1 MVTFSWYL
9 QGLINTLID
18 YDAVDVLKFAGLTF
32 SDKID
37 VDSYNDSTHVRTAL
51 GVDKSSANTPNNN
64 KFISQAGGTGGD
76 SQADWGDGTE
86 DLDQITNAEATL
98 KIHLEDTSEF
108 SVKDAIFYSYK
119 EGGATSEAPVGMTVK
134 AAEVGDENFV
144 TLAGSAS
151 ALALTDQ
158 STPATSH
165 DYYIVLSKS
174 PTAPGIKQSVDRIE
188 GVLE

>member
-1 MVTFSWYL
+1 MVAFSWYL

-18 YDAVDVLKFAGLTF
+18 YDAVDVLRFAGLAF
-32 SDKID
+32 SDKII
-37 VDSYNDSTHVRTAL
+37 VGSYNDSTHVKTSVGA
-51 GVDKSSANTPNNN
+51 DKSVSNTPNNN
-64 KFISQAGGTGGD
+64 KFISQTGGSSGK

-86 DLDQITNAEATL
+86 DLDLITNAEATL
-98 KIHLEDTSEF
+98 KIHLEDTAEF
-108 SVKDAIFYSYK
+108 SVRDAIFFSYK
-119 EGGATSEAPVGMTVK
+119 EGGATTESPVGMTVK
-134 AAEVGDENFV
+134 AAEVSDENFT

-151 ALALTDQ
+151 ALALADQ

-174 PTAPGIKQSVDRIE
+174 PTSPGIKQSVDRIE